1 MVKSGVL
8 DTSKG
13 ETVNVVRSVTDQ
25 KRKWIISTSL
35 QLYPDVGIPMNAI
48 REVAGV
54 AE

>member
-25 KRKWIISTSL
+25 KREWIISTSL
-35 QLYPDVGIPMNAI
+35 QYPDVGIPMNAI